1 MELLNP
7 QTMRRLVFLLIAVML
22 FSSFNGELLINKR
35 KELVMFIN
43 PEPEVLSYNLEDDGQ
58 FPNNAS
64 LPLVVMKNAIR
75 LPDEDPASVVEDIF
89 NMNRWGNSWRDGLY
103 RVHHYHS
110 TAHEVLGVYSGWV
123 EGQFGGENGI
133 KLKVFAGD
141 VIIIPAGVAH
151 KNINQSLDFKVVG
164 AYPPGHKWDMN
175 YGNPEERPK
184 TDQNIANV
192 PLPPTDPVYGKE
204 GKLLSYWK

>member
-1 MELLNP
+1 MKK
-7 QTMRRLVFLLIAVML
+7 LVILVVAIFL
-22 FSSFNGELLINKR
+22 FSGFNIDFLSKKR
-35 KELVMFIN
+35 KDLVMFIN
-43 PEPEVLSYNLEDDGQ
+43 PEPEISHYIIEDDGV
-58 FPNNAS
+58 FPNNRA
-64 LPLVVMKNAIR
+64 LPLVVLKNAVK
-75 LPDEDPASVVEDIF
+75 LPDDEPAAIMEDIF
-89 NMNRWGNSWRDGLY
+89 NMNRWGNSWRNGLY

-110 TAHEVLGVYSGWV
+110 TAHEALGVYSGWV

-141 VIIIPAGVAH
+141 VILIPAGVAH

-164 AYPPGHKWDMN
+164 AYPPGQNWDMN
-175 YGNPEERPK
+175 YGNPEERPQ
-184 TDQNIANV
+184 TDENISNV